1 MTDKELAKELN
12 NALLLDPWIEA
23 RGESVNDL
31 ANKLVILAL
40 EEKQRKR
47 LDQYIPQA
55 ITLIANF
62 IYCYQK
68 SNRWL
73 AIECGSDDY
82 PGGRYKKPVTKAIL
96 VDGLIK
102 TLREHN
108 LIDYK
113 VGFYS
118 KDDLVNQ
125 GKKTRVRPVGDLKKW
140 IQEVSDTEIVQR
152 PLGELVRV
160 QVKGKKVKRYTTLKR
175 TELGL
180 RQSN

>member
-1 MTDKELAKELN
+1 MINQELAKELN

-31 ANKLVILAL
+31 AHKLVTLAL
-40 EEKQRKR
+40 EDKQRKR

-68 SNRWL
+68 GYRWL
-73 AIECGSDDY
+73 AVDCSSDAY

-96 VDGLIK
+96 VDGFIQ
-102 TLREHN
+102 TLRENN

-113 VGFYS
+113 AGFYS
-118 KDDLVNQ
+118 KENLINQ
-125 GKKTRVRPVGDLKKW
+125 GKKNTCAASRR
-140 IQEVSDTEIVQR
+140 S
-152 PLGELVRV
+152 
-160 QVKGKKVKRYTTLKR
+160 
-175 TELGL
+175 
-180 RQSN
+180 